1 MSDQIQFIADTIQ
14 SLDRKFE
21 DFRGKVG
28 DRLDEGNERMASL
41 EFGMRELNQREK
53 ERNGTLRELV
63 KWREAMEM
71 RDVRADE
78 RATVKAEARNTA
90 TAIAKRVWGAVEKPV
105 LYALAFGIL
114 AGSAWTTERAL
125 GLLQW

>member
-1 MSDQIQFIADTIQ
+1 MSDQLQFIADTIQ
-14 SLDRKFE
+14 GLDRKFE
-21 DFRGKVG
+21 EFRSRVG
-28 DRLDEGNERMASL
+28 DRLDEGNTRMARL

-90 TAIAKRVWGAVEKPV
+90 ALLGKRAWATVEKPV
-105 LYALAFGIL
+105 LYALAIGVV
-114 AGSAWTTERAL
+114 AGSAWTTRGIL

>member
-14 SLDRKFE
+14 NLDSKFE
-21 DFRGKVG
+21 AHREKVET
-28 DRLDEGNERMASL
+28 RLDEGSERMQAL

-90 TAIAKRVWGAVEKPV
+90 AALGKRAWDTVEKPV
-105 LYALAFGIL
+105 LVAVGLGVFGVTVW
-114 AGSAWTTERAL
+114 AGRGIL